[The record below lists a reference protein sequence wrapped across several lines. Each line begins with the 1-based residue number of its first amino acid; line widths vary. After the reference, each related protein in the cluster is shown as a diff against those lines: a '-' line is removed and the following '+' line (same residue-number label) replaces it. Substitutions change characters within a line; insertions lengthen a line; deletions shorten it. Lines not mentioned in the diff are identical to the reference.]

1 MTDHRIRDYP
11 TALQALASGTTF
23 IEGDAL
29 YPPFTDAKL
38 PQGRVAVLAAA
49 TIEGLHS
56 AFGAR
61 G

>member
-11 TALQALASGTTF
+11 TVLQVLASGTSF

-29 YPPFTDAKL
+29 HPPFTDAKL